1 MRKLLVLLSLIL
13 AWTAPA
19 AAQEIPDRARR
30 AVVDEANV
38 IADGQERLLNQRI
51 VDWNRAT
58 GHQLVVAT
66 IPSLQGADIA
76 DYANTLLRTW
86 GLGRAGANDGVILLL
101 APAERQV
108 RIEVG
113 YGLEPVLTD
122 ALSSQIIE
130 ETIRPGLRSG
140 DVAAALSAGADRIM
154 TTATMDPADA
164 TALTLA
170 AERAPRKRGFPWLWV
185 ILGTPVAGFLIL
197 MIYWW
202 PWFTF
207 PPFVALFPGPTGRAR
222 QRRDD
227 ERAREERRMKE
238 LYEREEASLR
248 RKWERQKAKG
258 TTPHTT
264 FRAYKA
270 AHDLKE
276 RQKWEAQKR
285 ASGQGQAGSS
295 SSGSSSWSSSGDSGW
310 DSGSSSSDSGFDSGG
325 GSGGGGGSD
334 SSY

>member
-1 MRKLLVLLSLIL
+1 MRKLLFLLSLVL
-13 AWTAPA
+13 AWTTSAT
-19 AAQEIPDRARR
+19 AQEIPDRARR

-38 IADGQERLLNQRI
+38 IADQQEQLLNQRI

-66 IPSLQGADIA
+66 IPSLQGEDVA
-76 DYANTLLRTW
+76 DYANILLRTW
-86 GLGRAGANDGVILLL
+86 GIGRTGANDGVILLL
-101 APAERQV
+101 APNERQV

-122 ALSSQIIE
+122 ALSSRIIE

-140 DVAAALSAGADRIM
+140 DVASALSAGADRIM
-154 TTATMDPADA
+154 ATATMDPAQA
-164 TALTLA
+164 VALTLA

-185 ILGTPVAGFLIL
+185 ILGVPVAGFLIL

-207 PPFVALFPGPTGRAR
+207 GPFVALFPGITARAR
-222 QRRDD
+222 QKRDD
-227 ERAREERRMKE
+227 ERAKHEREMKE
-238 LYEREEASLR
+238 SYERAEATLR

-276 RQKWEAQKR
+276 RQKWEAQKSTR
-285 ASGQGQAGSS
+285 AGSS
-295 SSGSSSWSSSGDSGW
+295 SSYGSSNWSSSSDSGW